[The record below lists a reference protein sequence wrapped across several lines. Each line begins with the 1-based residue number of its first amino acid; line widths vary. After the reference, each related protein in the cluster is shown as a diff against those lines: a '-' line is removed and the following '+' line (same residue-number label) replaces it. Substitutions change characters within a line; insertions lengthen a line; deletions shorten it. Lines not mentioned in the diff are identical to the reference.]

1 MLKKIIKLLY
11 ILLIFVILYFPLIQL
26 TKYLNLK
33 VFFQNKELI
42 ISILLWT
49 LISALISCIIGI
61 ISLIISRYLF
71 IKKKNVQKPLLFPL
85 MIGTIIYVLKTF
97 IGINSYILLFLGYL
111 LLLIPIISYLE
122 FNYLKRFV
130 SNNKA
135 VLKDFNKIEFLRIMD
150 KSIMTYYFVCFIFI
164 YGDNIISSM
173 LFDNNINLLSS
184 FIKAEMNK
192 NNMMILANGL
202 YLSFGIILLL
212 LLFIYMIVYEVR
224 LRGKYEKDN

>member
-11 ILLIFVILYFPLIQL
+11 IGLIFVILYFPLIQL
-26 TKYLNLK
+26 AKYLKIKLI
-33 VFFQNKELI
+33 FTNKELI
-42 ISILLWT
+42 TSILLWT
-49 LISALISCIIGI
+49 FISALISCVIGI
-61 ISLIISRYLF
+61 ISLIISKYLF
-71 IKKKNVQKPLLFPL
+71 IKKKNVPKPLLFPL
-85 MIGTIIYVLKTF
+85 MVGVVIYILRTF
-97 IGINSYILLFLGYL
+97 IGINSYILIFLGYS

-130 SNNKA
+130 SNNRA

-150 KSIMTYYFVCFIFI
+150 KSIMTYYFVCFIII

-173 LFDNNINLLSS
+173 LFDNNINILSS
-184 FIKAEMNK
+184 FITGEISK
-192 NNMMILANGL
+192 NDMMILSNCL

-212 LLFIYMIVYEVR
+212 MLFVYMVVYELR

>member
-26 TKYLNLK
+26 AKYLNLK

-150 KSIMTYYFVCFIFI
+150 KSIMTYYFVCFILVESYSICPFVS
-164 YGDNIISSM
+164 D
-173 LFDNNINLLSS
+173 LFQ
-184 FIKAEMNK
+184 
-192 NNMMILANGL
+192 LA
-202 YLSFGIILLL
+202 
-212 LLFIYMIVYEVR
+212 
-224 LRGKYEKDN
+224 

>member
-61 ISLIISRYLF
+61 ISLIISKYLF

-173 LFDNNINLLSS
+173 LFDNNINLLTS

>member
-1 MLKKIIKLLY
+1 
-11 ILLIFVILYFPLIQL
+11 
-26 TKYLNLK
+26 
-33 VFFQNKELI
+33 
-42 ISILLWT
+42 
-49 LISALISCIIGI
+49 
-61 ISLIISRYLF
+61 
-71 IKKKNVQKPLLFPL
+71 

-173 LFDNNINLLSS
+173 LFDNNINLLTS